1 MRKSVAI
8 WALVPCFLL
17 ASCGG
22 SDEKEIKDGVNIDT
36 LDSGDNVEPEEFNS
50 VLPSPVVVA
59 EIFSSAGINFTNDL
73 PNAPENADKYST
85 SAKKNLNFGVYTSD
99 LAFCIVSEK
108 TTEAKSFLKA
118 ISTLA
123 NGVGLGEVFS
133 GGQMVERFEKNIG
146 NQDSL
151 TDIMIEIKDK
161 VETYY
166 VENGESHSTYI
177 YFTGAW
183 IEGMYLG
190 AQSAVTGKNDKAG
203 KAMAA
208 QFYMLDDVI
217 RGMEKVKAKTEDYN
231 DLLSSLQDL
240 KALFKSLET
249 VKNLPEEQMYDAA
262 LKADEVKIL
271 AEKLIAIRTEIVKN

>member
-8 WALVPCFLL
+8 VALFSTLGL
-17 ASCGG
+17 FSCGG
-22 SDEKEIKDGVNIDT
+22 SDSESKEDITSVDT
-36 LDSGDNVEPEEFNS
+36 LGNDNNDAPEEFNS

-59 EIFSSAGINFTNDL
+59 EIFSSAGINFNNDL
-73 PNAPENADKYST
+73 PNAVENVDKYST
-85 SAKKNLNFGVYTSD
+85 RAKKNLNFGVYTSD
-99 LAFCIVSEK
+99 LAFCIVSDK
-108 TTEAKSFLKA
+108 TTEAKSYLKA
-118 ISTLA
+118 ITLLA
-123 NGVGLGEVFS
+123 NQVGLGEVFS
-133 GGQMVERFEKNIG
+133 NGSLVQRFEKNIG

-166 VENGESHSTYI
+166 LDNGEGYRTYI

-183 IEGMYLG
+183 VEGMYLG
-190 AQSAVTGKNDKAG
+190 AQSSIAGKNEKAG

-217 RGMEKVKAKTEDYN
+217 RGMEKVKLKTDEYN
-231 DLLSSLQDL
+231 GLLASLYDM

-249 VKNLPEEQMYDAA
+249 VKSLPEEQMYDAS

-271 AEKLIAIRTEIVKN
+271 AEKLIAIRQDIVKS